1 MQNLSFAHDLKYA
14 VINIDEYDH
23 SMYKLVLE
31 QSIGMD
37 GSQERP
43 ARGDFGPPADFML
56 I

>member
-1 MQNLSFAHDLKYA
+1 
-14 VINIDEYDH
+14 
-23 SMYKLVLE
+23 MYKLVLE

-43 ARGDFGPPADFML
+43 ERFYEYLDSMARGDFGPPADFIL